1 MYGKGRSNVAMIK
14 RLLALDLSLR
24 SPGFADLAVKN
35 RRPSIVRTAHFKT
48 TNDEPRALSY
58 ESIEAFTLL
67 FIREQTKGGSVPYD
81 AIVRETWPP
90 ARNYENNDKVHGA
103 WSAVDRALAR
113 YGWSVTEN
121 LSPSTVKKTVTGS
134 GSATKDEVAAVVRKI
149 LGLPSDYK
157 FATDDESDAVAV
169 GLAYLIREGLID
181 V

>member
-1 MYGKGRSNVAMIK
+1 MTNRYLS
-14 RLLALDLSLR
+14 LDLSLR

-48 TNDEPRALSY
+48 TTDEPRALSY

-67 FIREQTKGGSVPYD
+67 FIREQTKGGAVPYD
-81 AIVRETWPP
+81 AIIRETWPP

-113 YGWSVTEN
+113 YGWTVTAH
-121 LSPSTVKKTVTGS
+121 LSPSAVKKTVTGS
-134 GSATKDEVAAVVRKI
+134 GSAKKPEVATSVRKI
-149 LGLPSDYK
+149 IGLPADYA
-157 FATDDESDAVAV
+157 FATDDESDACAIA
-169 GLAYLIREGLID
+169 LAYLIREGLID

>member
-1 MYGKGRSNVAMIK
+1 MTDRYLG
-14 RLLALDLSLR
+14 LDLSLR

-48 TNDEPRALSY
+48 TTVEPRALSY

-67 FIREQTKGGSVPYD
+67 FIREQTKGGTIPYSS
-81 AIVRETWPP
+81 IIRETWPP

-113 YGWSVTEN
+113 YDWSVTEN

-134 GSATKDEVAAVVRKI
+134 GSAKKDEVATAVREI
-149 LGLPSDYK
+149 LGLPADYK

-169 GLAYLIREGLID
+169 ALAYLIRENLID